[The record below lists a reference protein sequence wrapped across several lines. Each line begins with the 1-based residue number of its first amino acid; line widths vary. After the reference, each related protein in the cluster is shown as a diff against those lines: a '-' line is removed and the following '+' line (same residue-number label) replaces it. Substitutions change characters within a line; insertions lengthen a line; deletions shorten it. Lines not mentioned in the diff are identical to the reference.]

1 MLFSKQLLLVMESD
15 DLRKEGDKFGQREP
29 LTRRIRTL
37 LKEYP
42 DGLSIPKELIQN
54 ADDAQATEACLLL
67 DLRSHSS
74 QNLINDTELNQ
85 FQGPAILF
93 WNNKPFQESDFGNL
107 CEFGGETKL
116 ENRKKIGKFGL
127 GFNSVY
133 NLTDLPQF
141 VSKSSYC
148 ILDPHEKFFNGRGL
162 RFDLTKTTKDGRS
175 IADALQGH
183 LEPFEDLFEFSREK
197 VKKGQSFEGVI
208 FRLPLRTSEHAKW
221 SEIKKDEYTQE
232 SARDLIYMTA
242 KFSDLFLIFLQFVNK
257 FDICLI
263 EKSKL
268 DVKQIARFE
277 RSFRNGSNSAM
288 AQVLCR
294 EDERFCTNYQI
305 TIKDLLA
312 TERTFD
318 WDIFVRS
325 SDLRSKSDKT
335 RCVGAIAFPS
345 KDLKLESNTNNQF
358 LFCFLPLPHPPSTG
372 LPFLVNGSFAVTSS
386 RRNLEVD
393 TVDDR
398 SEEKRIE
405 GQWNRDILQRAA
417 APALCDAVLAK
428 ASTHSQDEL
437 FNLFPN
443 YSQESERL
451 TQLLS
456 LTFYDRLTSDAGMKV
471 FKPSKSEELVSF
483 SDKRVIVISH
493 NVPEEVRLSIMNCA
507 PYSSSPDMWISLNNR
522 VQNSIS
528 HFFGERL
535 KNKER
540 NFTFFFTDLIKKA
553 AGLFEFQRQDYI
565 TLVQHA
571 LNQSHCDFEI
581 RQTLQKFP
589 WVAVTS
595 TLNGV
600 EGEVKVKFPN
610 QLVHPQS
617 NAGELLYFTSN
628 FFPSE
633 QMDLTTDQM
642 SLMCQLLGMKTQ
654 ILPKPAIPEVIS
666 NLNGMTAWSDIL
678 KHFKMYAKHLNT
690 NETNY
695 TSAALQ
701 GEICRGLLIPKVED
715 EG

>member
-1 MLFSKQLLLVMESD
+1 MESE

-74 QNLINDTELNQ
+74 QNLINDTELHQ

-277 RSFRNGSNSAM
+277 RSFRNDSNSAM

-294 EDERFCTNYQI
+294 EDEQFCSNYQI

-325 SDLRSKSDKT
+325 SDLRSKPDKT

-345 KDLKLESNTNNQF
+345 KDLKLESNTNNQL

-417 APALCDAVLAK
+417 APALCDAVLSK
-428 ASTHSQDEL
+428 ASTHTQDQL

-443 YSQESERL
+443 YSQEIERL

-522 VQNSIS
+522 VQNSVS
-528 HFFGERL
+528 LFFGERL

-600 EGEVKVKFPN
+600 EGEVKVKFPK
-610 QLVHPQS
+610 QLVHPRS

-633 QMDLTTDQM
+633 QMNLTADQM

-666 NLNGMTAWSDIL
+666 NLNGMTAWSDIE
-678 KHFKMYAKHLNT
+678 KHFKSYARHLNT
-690 NETNY
+690 NEPNY